1 MKRSSPRS
9 MFVVNALSMAVTAP
23 TPVSAPGALVLMR
36 RRVRGNC
43 MFSCICLAT
52 LFGGPDTI
60 HAASLFSGNSEAR
73 LDPRATLTLWQL
85 NDDPD
90 NVFVANFYFRTDT
103 LTSPNG
109 GEVDISGLG
118 TVAETPL
125 GPDSVQYEA
134 ANSDLGALQT
144 WSLTGGAAGSG
155 DSSIESTIT
164 LTNLSDSTI
173 PLDLFFAADFDIAF
187 DQANPNDETTA
198 LSNSSVEVFDP
209 VTLAQIVSEVS
220 PGAESYQVYEGQFEV
235 LFNFFQDVDGIT
247 TLGNTPGIGT
257 TVVDEPGVTDAGHA
271 FGWTLDLA
279 PGESITATASNV
291 QSVVPEP
298 SSFSLL
304 AAGLFALRL
313 GRLRRA

>member
-1 MKRSSPRS
+1 
-9 MFVVNALSMAVTAP
+9 
-23 TPVSAPGALVLMR
+23 
-36 RRVRGNC
+36 

-52 LFGGPDTI
+52 LFGSPDTI
-60 HAASLFSGNSEAR
+60 HAATLLSGNTEAR
-73 LDPRATLTLWQL
+73 IQPREKPTLVLWRL
-85 NDDPD
+85 NDNTD

-109 GEVDISGLG
+109 GEVDVSGLG
-118 TVAETPL
+118 SVTETQL
-125 GPDSVQYEA
+125 GPSSVQFEA

-144 WSLTGGAAGSG
+144 WSLTGGAPGSA

-220 PGAESYQVYEGQFEV
+220 PGADSYQVYEGQFEV

-279 PGESITATASNV
+279 PGESFAATASNV

-298 SSFSLL
+298 GTTLL
-304 AAGLFALRL
+304 MGLGFAGLSFV
-313 GRLRRA
+313 GRSRRRATHETA